1 MDILSTDM
9 VAEVQ
14 KCFPEFTPGG
24 FLNGTEKPDPYKW
37 LFTERVDTKK
47 DIWIYESKF
56 LEFIQT
62 QYHLWKGAY
71 LAYASPNFTKMGKT
85 VFFILR

>member
-14 KCFPEFTPGG
+14 KCFPEFTPSG
-24 FLNGTEKPDPYKW
+24 FLNGTEKPDAYKW

-47 DIWIYESKF
+47 RYLDI
-56 LEFIQT
+56 
-62 QYHLWKGAY
+62 
-71 LAYASPNFTKMGKT
+71 
-85 VFFILR
+85 

>member
-47 DIWIYESKF
+47 RYLDI
-56 LEFIQT
+56 
-62 QYHLWKGAY
+62 
-71 LAYASPNFTKMGKT
+71 
-85 VFFILR
+85 